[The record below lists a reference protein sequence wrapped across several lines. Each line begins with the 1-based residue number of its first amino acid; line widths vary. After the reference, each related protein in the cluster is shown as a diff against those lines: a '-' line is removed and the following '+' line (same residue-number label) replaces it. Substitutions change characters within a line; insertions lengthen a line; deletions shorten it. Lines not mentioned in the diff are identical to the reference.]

1 MKKLLLSLVALF
13 TITFASAQTEPS
25 YIAKGTIGV
34 VPEGWENYPSL
45 TDSISDIDVE
55 VYGTDS
61 IIIRD
66 FCGVEGTDLVAV
78 LDNDSTVNSY
88 YCWYYRE
95 SIEGMEKYAYK
106 SGTYHYVYTG
116 LSDYYGMYLC
126 TYTGYSAL
134 EMDSVKQTGSL
145 ACGYVT
151 AFDSP
156 TSSKTCGYYITWEP
170 KPEVYT
176 ANSGVYSAWASN
188 PCLSPEI
195 TDLQVEIYREDSVI
209 VRDFLGVEGTD
220 LCVTLDASGNVTAIF
235 TLVNGEPVINYDSSY
250 GAYSIYT
257 GLTDES
263 SYTSYAFYA
272 ASNYAYVWNGGIL
285 LLGYGYKG
293 SDYTWGYYFIG
304 WGDDKPVPT
313 AISSVAAPA
322 DAVNAPVYNMAGQ
335 RVSANTKGLIIKN
348 GKKYFVK

>member
-13 TITFASAQTEPS
+13 TVTFACAQTEPS

-34 VPEGWENYPSL
+34 VPTGWESYPSL
-45 TDSISDIDVE
+45 TDSITNIDVE
-55 VYGTDS
+55 VYGSDS

-78 LDNDSTVNSY
+78 LDNDSTVNSF
-88 YCWYYRE
+88 YCWYYKE
-95 SIEGMEKYAYK
+95 STGSMEKYAYDW
-106 SGTYHYVYTG
+106 GTYHYVYTG
-116 LSDYYGMYLC
+116 LSDFSGMYLC
-126 TYTGYSAL
+126 TSPGYTDL
-134 EMDSVKQTGSL
+134 VMDSVKQTGAI
-145 ACGYVT
+145 ACGYVM
-151 AFDSP
+151 AYESQ

-176 ANSGVYSAWASN
+176 ANSGVYSSWASYT
-188 PCLSPEI
+188 CLSPEI
-195 TDLQVEIYREDSVI
+195 TDLQVEMYREDSII
-209 VRDFLGVEGTD
+209 VRDFAGVEGTD

-235 TLVNGEPVINYDSSY
+235 TLVNGEPVINYDSTKGSY
-250 GAYSIYT
+250 SVNT

-263 SYTSYAFYA
+263 SYTSYAFYT
-272 ASNYAYVWNGGIL
+272 SEGYAYVWDGGIL
-285 LLGYGYKG
+285 LIGYGYKG
-293 SDYTWGYYFIG
+293 GDSTWGYYFIG
-304 WGDDKPVPT
+304 WGDSKPVPT

-322 DAVNAPVYNMAGQ
+322 NAVNAPVYNMAGQ